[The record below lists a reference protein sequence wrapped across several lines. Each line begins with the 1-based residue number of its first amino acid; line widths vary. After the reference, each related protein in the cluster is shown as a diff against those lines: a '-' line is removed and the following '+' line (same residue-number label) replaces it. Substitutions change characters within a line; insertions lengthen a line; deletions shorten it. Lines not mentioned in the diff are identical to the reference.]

1 MRKSFFIPAAIVSLL
16 LVATLVLLAVSQQ
29 RANSNALATASAS
42 VSALASPADK
52 AIQAAEKLLQRQPNR
67 AREYSHGY
75 NQLSAGL
82 IQKARETGDAA
93 FTVRAAEAVRRSL
106 EITPDTQENYDAL
119 RLQAT
124 LQLSEHRF
132 AGALKLG
139 QQMQKLRPEDHFVY
153 GVLTDAQVELGDYTA
168 AVKAADRMVELR
180 PDATSYARIS
190 YLRSLYGHT
199 EPALEAMRLAVRSA
213 NPRVPEG
220 QAWYRVQLGN
230 ELLNVGRHDE
240 AEREFDAALLV
251 FPDYYEALEAKA
263 RARVAAQDYQ
273 SALEYYRRALTRARQ
288 PEAYI
293 GLSDLYDKL
302 GRPDEAE
309 RQRLFLESSEHRTSS
324 AHSRQYAIYLAN
336 HNLKLEEV
344 LTLTQAERAL
354 RSDIYTC
361 DALAWALFKNGRLA
375 EAKTAMGEA
384 LRLGTRDA
392 RLYYH
397 AGMIY
402 HALGE
407 REPAKK
413 YLEQALNLNPVFD
426 LSQTDTARQTLAA
439 LR

>member
-1 MRKSFFIPAAIVSLL
+1 MRKSLLVSAGVMCLL
-16 LVATLVLLAVSQQ
+16 LVVALTLLGVWQQ
-29 RANSNALATASAS
+29 RVNSNALAKATHS

-52 AIQAAEKLLQRQPNR
+52 AIQAAEKLLQRQPQL
-67 AREYSHGY
+67 ARGH
-75 NQLSAGL
+75 NQLSAAL

-93 FTVRAAEAVRRSL
+93 FTDRAAEAVRRSL
-106 EITPDTQENYDAL
+106 EITPDPQENYDAL

-132 AGALKLG
+132 ADALKLG
-139 QQMQKLRPEDHFVY
+139 QQMQKLRPQDHFVY
-153 GVLTDAQVELGDYTA
+153 GVLTDASVELGDYAA
-168 AVKAADRMVELR
+168 AVKAADQMIELR

-230 ELLNVGRHDE
+230 ELLNVGRRDE
-240 AEREFDAALLV
+240 AEREFDAALQV
-251 FPDYYEALEAKA
+251 FHDYYEALEAKA
-263 RARVAAQDYQ
+263 RVRVAAQDYP
-273 SALEYYRRALTRARQ
+273 SAVEYYRRALTRARQ

-293 GLSDLYDKL
+293 GLSDLYEKL

-309 RQRLFLESSEHRTSS
+309 RQRLFLESTEHRNSS
-324 AHSRQYAIYLAN
+324 SHSRQYVIFLAN
-336 HNLKLEEV
+336 HNLKLDEA
-344 LTLTQAERAL
+344 LAMAQRERAA

-361 DALAWALFKNGRLA
+361 DALAWVLFKHGRLA
-375 EAKTAMGEA
+375 EAKTKMGEA
-384 LRLGTRDA
+384 MRLGTRDA

-413 YLEQALNLNPVFD
+413 YLEQALQLNPVFD

>member
-1 MRKSFFIPAAIVSLL
+1 MRKSLFISAGIVSLL
-16 LVATLVLLAVSQQ
+16 LVVVLSLLGVSQQ
-29 RANSNALATASAS
+29 RANSNALVSASASAS

-52 AIQAAEKLLQRQPNR
+52 AILAAERLLQRQPDLAR
-67 AREYSHGY
+67 AH

-132 AGALKLG
+132 ADALKLG

-153 GVLTDAQVELGDYTA
+153 GVLTDASVELGDYPA

-199 EPALEAMRLAVRSA
+199 EPALAAMRLAVRAA

-230 ELLNVGRHDE
+230 ELLNVGRRDE
-240 AEREFDAALLV
+240 AEREFDAALFI

-263 RARVAAQDYQ
+263 RARIAAQDYQ
-273 SALEYYRRALTRARQ
+273 SALEYYRRALSRARQ

-293 GLSDLYDKL
+293 GLSDLYEKL

-309 RQRLFLESSEHRTSS
+309 RQRLFLESSEHRNSS

-336 HNLKLEEV
+336 HNLKLDEA

-375 EAKTAMGEA
+375 EAKTALGEA

-413 YLEQALNLNPVFD
+413 YLAQALNLNPVFE
-426 LSQTDTARQTLAA
+426 LSQTDTARQTLAS
-439 LR
+439 LQ